1 MSFYHDHILPHAIH
15 CACGVKPF
23 ERQRAQLIPQ
33 AHGHVLEIGVGSGL
47 NIPHYRREQV
57 KSLTVIDPSEAIWK
71 KRDKQTFDSAL
82 GLRFINAKAEHL
94 PLESNRFDAVVT
106 TYTLCTIADTNR
118 AMQEI
123 RRVLRPGGELL
134 FSEHGRAP
142 DPSVRRWQN
151 RLTPFWKKLGGGCHL
166 NRNIPALIKQGGF
179 KIVEMES
186 LYLPGWRPA
195 AFNYRGVA
203 RPR

>member
-33 AHGHVLEIGVGSGL
+33 AHGDVLEIGVGSGL

-71 KRDKQTFDSAL
+71 KRDKQTADSAL

-94 PLESNRFDAVVT
+94 PLESNRFDVVVT
-106 TYTLCTIADTNR
+106 TYTLCTIADTDQ
-118 AMQEI
+118 ALYEI
-123 RRVLRPGGELL
+123 RRVLRPGGKLL
-134 FSEHGRAP
+134 FSEHGSAP
-142 DPSVRRWQN
+142 DLSVRRWQN
-151 RLTPFWKKLGGGCHL
+151 RLTPLWKKLGGGCHL
-166 NRNIPALIKQGGF
+166 NRDIPVLLKRGGF
-179 KIVEMES
+179 NIVEMES
-186 LYLPGWRPA
+186 FYLQGWRPA
-195 AFNYRGVA
+195 AFNYRGIA
-203 RPR
+203 APQ